1 MNKYCHLKARAIEW
15 RKNGMALGEICEHL
29 VLPKTT
35 VYYWIKHIPIPRTVR
50 QTAAQKIGT
59 IAMQAK
65 YAAIREQAYRG
76 ALADAKVKLGQPA
89 FRDFVMLY
97 ITEGYR
103 RTRNAVQI
111 CNSNVVLVSFAT
123 KWLKKLSNKKLRVSM
138 QYHKDQNPEM
148 LKHFWSKAL
157 GVKLDQVRISRKSNS
172 GNLVGRKWRS
182 EYGVASVGVGDTVLR
197 SKLQGWMEVLQEE
210 LKKVI

>member
-1 MNKYCHLKARAIEW
+1 
-15 RKNGMALGEICEHL
+15 
-29 VLPKTT
+29 
-35 VYYWIKHIPIPRTVR
+35 
-50 QTAAQKIGT
+50 
-59 IAMQAK
+59 
-65 YAAIREQAYRG
+65 
-76 ALADAKVKLGQPA
+76 
-89 FRDFVMLY
+89 
-97 ITEGYR
+97 
-103 RTRNAVQI
+103 
-111 CNSNVVLVSFAT
+111 
-123 KWLKKLSNKKLRVSM
+123 M